1 MLYCKHRNKVAFGN
15 DHLNKLIHYFSE
27 VISPP
32 HKLRFI
38 TSVME
43 RSNTI
48 SEKRA
53 KLKGSGNNRDCFRSI
68 FNERDTDMSKEPCET
83 WRDCECPSN
92 CGSAQRGAIRFFAIS
107 REYAVMNFPQ
117 KCRSSKKHV
126 VHQKP
131 GCIFRE
137 EPA

>member
-43 RSNTI
+43 RSNTMC
-48 SEKRA
+48 EKREQTPATVSFFYPAPHPQPPGGRFFMFWGARGDEVSDEPPRHEKIVPA
-53 KLKGSGNNRDCFRSI
+53 KPALREWGGSG
-68 FNERDTDMSKEPCET
+68 
-83 WRDCECPSN
+83 SN
-92 CGSAQRGAIRFFAIS
+92 
-107 REYAVMNFPQ
+107 
-117 KCRSSKKHV
+117 
-126 VHQKP
+126 
-131 GCIFRE
+131 
-137 EPA
+137 